1 MKISKYGITL
11 SRLAEE
17 DLELLREKR
26 NADHIQRYME
36 YRDYITPEKQV
47 EWFYSINNNENL
59 YFIINYKGKP
69 RGLIN
74 SKNIEWNPLRSEAG
88 LFIWDQELW
97 KTQIPAFSTLILLEI
112 AFFVDNAEY
121 SLCQVLSDN
130 PRAQKFN
137 KQLGYELLPNQEG
150 IYNQHYMLTREKFFR
165 KTAKIIKAAETVS
178 EEKDKKLSIS
188 FSQSDFDSGIAELLI
203 NNANKETIA
212 EHLKSS
218 EGETITFRSIS

>member
-17 DLELLREKR
+17 DLEMLREKR

-36 YRDYITPEKQV
+36 YRDYITPEKQI
-47 EWFYSINNNENL
+47 EWFHSINNNENL

-97 KTQIPAFSTLILLEI
+97 NTQIPAFSTLILLEI

-121 SLCQVLSDN
+121 SMCQVLSDN
-130 PRAQKFN
+130 PRAQNFN
-137 KQLGYELLPNQEG
+137 KQLGYELLPDQEN
-150 IYNQHYMLTREKFFR
+150 IYNQHYTLTREKFFR

-178 EEKDKKLSIS
+178 EEKDKTLSIS
-188 FSQSDFDSGIAELLI
+188 FSQSDFDSGIADILI
-203 NNANKETIA
+203 NNANQDTFDRQT
-212 EHLKSS
+212 KSN
-218 EGETITFRSIS
+218 EGETITFKNIS